1 MRILSIIG
9 YLAAICVFSS
19 CATIVGGSN
28 YNAKVM
34 VRDHRGAKIE
44 YQGQTIGI
52 GEASVRIPRKNAD
65 KVVFKISEEGCETQ
79 TMSFKKRTFRGW
91 SFVGTL
97 FGWTGIIN
105 GIPIPWGIIVDGAT
119 GAWWKPDISE
129 KGVLKIDHNH
139 FLYNIDYEGCAMKSK
154 NNQIEKPTIAELL
167 RELKKL
173 LDEGIITQKEY
184 DAEKKKILNREY

>member
-1 MRILSIIG
+1 
-9 YLAAICVFSS
+9 
-19 CATIVGGSN
+19 
-28 YNAKVM
+28 
-34 VRDHRGAKIE
+34 
-44 YQGQTIGI
+44 
-52 GEASVRIPRKNAD
+52 
-65 KVVFKISEEGCETQ
+65 
-79 TMSFKKRTFRGW
+79 KRTFRGW